1 MNSWGSC
8 VSSSFL
14 VVWMSCSGV
23 GVVSSSW
30 IIVRFVDGCVGVVCC
45 GCGVLR
51 FWIESLFVVV

>member
-1 MNSWGSC
+1 
-8 VSSSFL
+8 
-14 VVWMSCSGV
+14 MSCSGV